1 MIGNSAAYSRYSRR
15 EVALSSKKSSSRN
28 NFIAH
33 CHSRG
38 KARPPSLRVTRGAQ
52 LRQVSRISRDS
63 PRRPKSERQD
73 DSGLISNESNLEI
86 RGNTGGRGLCKDRDR
101 DRLPLCAAYLCPEV
115 CVDGESERLCI
126 ICSLRANP
134 ANAKTREQQF
144 TSDAA
149 RSNQ

>member
-38 KARPPSLRVTRGAQ
+38 
-52 LRQVSRISRDS
+52 
-63 PRRPKSERQD
+63 
-73 DSGLISNESNLEI
+73 NESNLEI

-101 DRLPLCAAYLCPEV
+101 DRLPLCAAHLSPEV

-144 TSDAA
+144 T
-149 RSNQ
+149 